1 MSPPRKTPGHLTFPW
16 YVGSLDGQ
24 KCLALQKAS
33 NPPPT
38 MCEIVYS
45 NIIILLNTTQGGAL
59 REDTKNGCA
68 ADKIQPKYLVL
79 RRFVHFNKIVHSK
92 KPTFNGLFKG
102 SQTLQQNSEY
112 RSIYQW
118 TRCAC
123 WMRKELWNP
132 FCWNADQCLEHEVKC
147 PGIPWGMGGFGIDW
161 HIIEALSLKD
171 GIHTLKT
178 SPQRLI
184 SFTWSFRDVMWV
196 CLVVFFFRKMPF
208 KGSLFQHHL
217 VSLLKHHKFY
227 SDASTCAQRM
237 SNLLKLGSGRHLRL
251 VDSNWDVSLGSW
263 PLVE

>member
-1 MSPPRKTPGHLTFPW
+1 
-16 YVGSLDGQ
+16 
-24 KCLALQKAS
+24 
-33 NPPPT
+33 

-59 REDTKNGCA
+59 REDTKNGCVV
-68 ADKIQPKYLVL
+68 DKIQPKYLVL
-79 RRFVHFNKIVHSK
+79 RRFVHFNKIVHSR
-92 KPTFNGLFKG
+92 KPTFTGLFKG

-112 RSIYQW
+112 RSICPW

-132 FCWNADQCLEHEVKC
+132 FCWNANQCFEHESQMQNFSQMSGYTLGDGWFWNWLAHNWGSEFKRWHSYPENLTTEVNIVHMILPWC
-147 PGIPWGMGGFGIDW
+147 HVSLSGGIF
-161 HIIEALSLKD
+161 LK
-171 GIHTLKT
+171 K
-178 SPQRLI
+178 
-184 SFTWSFRDVMWV
+184 
-196 CLVVFFFRKMPF
+196 KMPF
-208 KGSLFQHHL
+208 KGSVFQHHL

-251 VDSNWDVSLGSW
+251 FHSKWDVSLGSW

>member
-1 MSPPRKTPGHLTFPW
+1 MSPPPGKTPGHLTFLKTFGQIPW

-79 RRFVHFNKIVHSK
+79 RRFVHFNKIVHSR

-112 RSIYQW
+112 RSICPW

-132 FCWNADQCLEHEVKC
+132 FCWNADQCFEHESQMQNFSQMSGYTLGDGWFWNWLAHNWGSEFKRWHSYPENLTTEVN
-147 PGIPWGMGGFGIDW
+147 IVHMILPWC
-161 HIIEALSLKD
+161 H
-171 GIHTLKT
+171 
-178 SPQRLI
+178 
-184 SFTWSFRDVMWV
+184 
-196 CLVVFFFRKMPF
+196 
-208 KGSLFQHHL
+208 
-217 VSLLKHHKFY
+217 VSL
-227 SDASTCAQRM
+227 
-237 SNLLKLGSGRHLRL
+237 SG
-251 VDSNWDVSLGSW
+251 GI
-263 PLVE
+263 